1 MTVGRLAGVAI
12 VAGLALILILHRSD
26 GATLGGVG
34 LVVLGALVAAI
45 SFDDRTGVDD

>member
-12 VAGLALILILHRSD
+12 AAGFALIVIMHSSD

-34 LVVLGALVAAI
+34 LVVLGALIAAI
-45 SFDDRTGVDD
+45 SFDDRTGESD